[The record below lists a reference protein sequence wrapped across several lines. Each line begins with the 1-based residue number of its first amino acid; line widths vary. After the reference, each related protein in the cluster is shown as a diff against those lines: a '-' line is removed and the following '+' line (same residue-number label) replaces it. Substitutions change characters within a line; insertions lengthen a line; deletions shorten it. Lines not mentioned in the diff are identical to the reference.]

1 MADEQDLGSCVFWR
15 VGSNPIFRILYF
27 DMSHT
32 KKLMMTLIM
41 ASSFL
46 VILFLILRAAGDSG
60 QPVLSFSRESGFYDD
75 PFYLEMDHSN
85 GTVYY
90 TLDCS
95 RPDETSM
102 LYTQPILIDDASQN
116 ENLYSMR
123 TDVAVF
129 DRALVKERDAGTP
142 EDYVVPDSLVDKC
155 TVVRAVC
162 IDELGGR
169 SGEVSGVFFVGY
181 DERPAYDGLSVV
193 SLYTAP
199 ENLFDHEDGIYVTGK
214 VMEDYLKKGE
224 RVENDGF
231 WWWWPANYRM
241 KGMDWE
247 REAVI
252 EIFDKDRERIMAKN
266 VGIRIQGGGSRAY
279 LPRSLNVYARKD
291 YDGTEVFDEG
301 LFGLSYPQSSFTV
314 FSGGD
319 SRVTKLEDYIPGSL
333 AAGLDISTMHF
344 EPAAVFLEGEFW
356 GFNYI
361 TERYD
366 EAYFAGHYGI
376 DEDNI
381 VMIKEGEVSLGYEK
395 DIKLYEDDL
404 AFLKSVDVTTDA
416 GLSELEK
423 RIDLESFID
432 YYAVQLY
439 IDRRNDWPYMN
450 FALWRSR
457 DAQEGEYG
465 DCRWRWIL
473 FDDNSGA
480 YGPASVSS
488 NSIANT
494 REVDYVLDNLLRSPK
509 IDERLRQK
517 MLGLSEN
524 EFEPGRVSAFVDEYY
539 ALTKGIM
546 HNEFERFYGNKRDY
560 DKFFESR
567 VYRFSDY
574 FEKRS
579 KYVKEHLEEL

>member
-102 LYTQPILIDDASQN
+102 LYTQPILIEDASQN

-193 SLYTAP
+193 SLYTSP

-224 RVENDGF
+224 RVENDDF

-366 EAYFAGHYGI
+366 EAYFAGHYGV
-376 DEDNI
+376 DKNNI
-381 VMIKEGEVSLGYEK
+381 VMIKEGEVALGDER

-404 AFLKSVDVTTDA
+404 AFMKSVDVTTEA

-457 DAQEGEYG
+457 DEQDGEDG

-473 FDDNSGA
+473 FDDNAGA

-494 REVDYVLDNLLRSPK
+494 REVDFVLDNLLRSPK
-509 IDERLRQK
+509 IDERLRQR
-517 MLGLSEN
+517 MLDLSEN

-546 HNEFERFYGNKRDY
+546 HNEFERFYGDKRDY

-579 KYVKEHLEEL
+579 EYVKEHLEEL

>member
-95 RPDETSM
+95 RPDETSQI
-102 LYTQPILIDDASQN
+102 YTQPVLIDDASQN

-169 SGEVSGVFFVGY
+169 SEEKSGVFFVGY
-181 DERPAYDGLSVV
+181 DERPAYDSLSVV
-193 SLYTAP
+193 SLYTSP

-224 RVENDGF
+224 RVENDDF

-366 EAYFAGHYGI
+366 EAYFAGHYGV
-376 DEDNI
+376 DKNNI
-381 VMIKEGEVSLGYEK
+381 VMIKEGEVALGDER

-404 AFLKSVDVTTDA
+404 AFMKSVDVTTDA

-457 DAQEGEYG
+457 DEQEGEYG

-546 HNEFERFYGNKRDY
+546 HNEFERFYGDKRDY

>member
-102 LYTQPILIDDASQN
+102 LYTQPILIEDASQN

-193 SLYTAP
+193 SLYTSP

-214 VMEDYLKKGE
+214 TMEDYLKKGE
-224 RVENDGF
+224 RVENDDF

-279 LPRSLNVYARKD
+279 LPRSLNVYVRKD

-301 LFGLSYPQSSFTV
+301 LFGLSYSQSSFTV

-366 EAYFAGHYGI
+366 EAYFAGHYGV
-376 DEDNI
+376 DKNNI
-381 VMIKEGEVSLGYEK
+381 VMIKEGEVALGDER

-404 AFLKSVDVTTDA
+404 AFMKSVDVTTKA

-457 DAQEGEYG
+457 DEQEGEYG

-509 IDERLRQK
+509 IDERLRQR
-517 MLGLSEN
+517 MLDLSEN

-546 HNEFERFYGNKRDY
+546 HNEFERFYGDKRDY

-567 VYRFSDY
+567 VYRFPDY

>member
-1 MADEQDLGSCVFWR
+1 
-15 VGSNPIFRILYF
+15 
-27 DMSHT
+27 MSHT
-32 KKLMMTLIM
+32 KKLMMTLFI

-46 VILFLILRAAGDSG
+46 ITLFLILRAVGSSG
-60 QPVLSFSRESGFYDD
+60 QPLLSFSRASGFYDD
-75 PFYLEMDHSN
+75 PFYLEMDYKN
-85 GTVYY
+85 GTVHY

-95 RPDETSM
+95 TPDASSPV
-102 LYTQPILIDDASQN
+102 YTGPISIDDASQN
-116 ENLYSMR
+116 ENFYSMR

-169 SGEVSGVFFVGY
+169 SEEVCGVYFVGY
-181 DERPAYDGLSVV
+181 DEKPAYDGLSIV
-193 SLYTAP
+193 SLHTSP

-214 VMEDYLKKGE
+214 TMEDYLKKGE
-224 RVENDGF
+224 RVENDDF
-231 WWWWPANYRM
+231 WWWWPANYRK

-247 REAVI
+247 KEAVI
-252 EIFDKDRERIMAKN
+252 EIFDPQRNSVLSKN

-279 LPRSLNVYARKD
+279 LPRSLNVYARKE
-291 YDGTEVFDEG
+291 YDGSESFDEG
-301 LFGLSYPQSSFTV
+301 LFSLSYPQTSFTI

-319 SRVTKLEDYIPGSL
+319 SRVTKLEDYIPGTL
-333 AAGLDISTMHF
+333 AADLDISTMHF

-366 EAYFAGHYGI
+366 EAYFTGHYGV
-376 DEDNI
+376 DKNNI
-381 VMIKEGEVSLGYEK
+381 VMIKEGEVALGYEK

-404 AFLKSVDVTTDA
+404 AFLKSVDVTTGA
-416 GLSELEK
+416 GLSELNK

-457 DAQEGEYG
+457 DEQDGEYG

-494 REVDYVLDNLLRSPK
+494 KEVDFVLDNLLRSPE
-509 IDERLRQK
+509 IDKRLRQR
-517 MLGLSEN
+517 MLELSEN
-524 EFEPGRVSAFVDEYY
+524 EFEPARVSAFVDEYY

-546 HNEFERFYGNKRDY
+546 HNEFERFYGDKRDY

-579 KYVKEHLEEL
+579 TYIKEHLDEL